1 MSQSPQSEPP
11 LLPVAPLAD
20 NRPAAAAPAAAAAAA
35 APAPAVAAVAAPAPA
50 PAPADSKPEVTRASG
65 LLNAAALVLGGAALA
80 TAVALWQRA
89 DTIAQEAARRLQAG
103 DARVTQLEGQLKQI
117 LDQSRDLQARSG
129 VLESKLTEALGQ
141 QAQLERMYRDIAQ
154 DTIDAVL
161 ADVENSVAIASQ
173 QLVVSGN
180 VQGALAAL
188 ADADG
193 RLARIRQ
200 PQAIGLRR
208 LLQRD
213 IDRLK
218 ALPSVDLVSL
228 ALRLDAV
235 TSAVETLPLIAGITP
250 PLDTNAGARTAGSK
264 SGGFSLEGLASSG
277 RRGLDAVLAE
287 LSLLFRVN
295 RVDSPDALL
304 LAPEQQYFVREN
316 LRLVLLSARLSL
328 LSRLEPVFRNDID
341 RAVTWLGN
349 YYDRNQRPVTNAIA
363 TLRQLQ
369 AARISV
375 ELPSLGDTLVAVRA
389 ARSARE
395 NNQ

>member
-1 MSQSPQSEPP
+1 MRWSCLRSFGEFVLSQPPQSDQPAVPP
-11 LLPVAPLAD
+11 VASALPVPD
-20 NRPAAAAPAAAAAAA
+20 RRP
-35 APAPAVAAVAAPAPA
+35 
-50 PAPADSKPEVTRASG
+50 ERAGVGG
-65 LLNAAALVLGGAALA
+65 LLNSAALILGGAALA
-80 TAVALWQRA
+80 AAVALWQRA
-89 DTIAQEAARRLQAG
+89 ESIGQEAARRLQAG
-103 DARVTQLEGQLKQI
+103 DARVTQLEGQLKLTQ
-117 LDQSRDLQARSG
+117 DQSRDLQARSG

-154 DTIDAVL
+154 DTLDAVL

-200 PQAIGLRR
+200 PQAIGMRR

-218 ALPSVDLVSL
+218 ALPSVDLVGL

-235 TSAVETLPLIAGITP
+235 TSAIEQLPLLAGLTP
-250 PLDTNAGARTAGSK
+250 VMDGGAAPRTSAAK

-277 RRGLDAVLAE
+277 RRGLDALLAE
-287 LSLLFRVN
+287 VSQLFRVN

-316 LRLVLLSARLSL
+316 LRLQLMSARLAL
-328 LSRLEPVFRNDID
+328 LSRLEPVFRSDLE
-341 RAVTWLGN
+341 RALTWLGS
-349 YYDRNQRPVTNAIA
+349 YYDRSQRPVANAVA

-369 AARISV
+369 TARISV
-375 ELPSLGDTLVAVRA
+375 ELPSLGDTLAAVRT
-389 ARSARE
+389 ARNARE
-395 NNQ
+395 GTQ

>member
-1 MSQSPQSEPP
+1 MASA
-11 LLPVAPLAD
+11 LPVPD
-20 NRPAAAAPAAAAAAA
+20 RRP
-35 APAPAVAAVAAPAPA
+35 
-50 PAPADSKPEVTRASG
+50 ERAGVGG
-65 LLNAAALVLGGAALA
+65 LLNSAALILGGAALA
-80 TAVALWQRA
+80 AAVALWQRA
-89 DTIAQEAARRLQAG
+89 ESIGQEAARRLQAG
-103 DARVTQLEGQLKQI
+103 DARVTQLEGQLKLTQ
-117 LDQSRDLQARSG
+117 DQSRDLQARSG

-154 DTIDAVL
+154 DTLDAVL

-200 PQAIGLRR
+200 PQAIGMRR

-218 ALPSVDLVSL
+218 ALPSVDLVGL

-235 TSAVETLPLIAGITP
+235 TSAIEQLPLLAGLTP
-250 PLDTNAGARTAGSK
+250 VMDGGAVPRTSAAK
-264 SGGFSLEGLASSG
+264 TGGFSLEGLASSG
-277 RRGLDAVLAE
+277 RRGLDALLAE
-287 LSLLFRVN
+287 VSQLFRVN

-316 LRLVLLSARLSL
+316 LRLQLMSARLSL
-328 LSRLEPVFRNDID
+328 LSRLEPVFRSDLE
-341 RAVTWLGN
+341 RALTWLGS
-349 YYDRNQRPVTNAIA
+349 YYDRSQRPVANAVA

-369 AARISV
+369 TARISV
-375 ELPSLGDTLVAVRA
+375 ELPSLGDTLAAVRT
-389 ARSARE
+389 ARNARE
-395 NNQ
+395 GTQ

>member
-1 MSQSPQSEPP
+1 
-11 LLPVAPLAD
+11 PVPLAPPVPEP
-20 NRPAAAAPAAAAAAA
+20 RPERSAGG
-35 APAPAVAAVAAPAPA
+35 
-50 PAPADSKPEVTRASG
+50 G
-65 LLNAAALVLGGAALA
+65 LLNSAALVLGGAALA
-80 TAVALWQRA
+80 ASVALWQRA
-89 DTIAQEAARRLQAG
+89 ESIGQEAARRLQAG
-103 DARVTQLEGQLKQI
+103 DARVTQLEGQLKLTQ
-117 LDQSRDLQARSG
+117 DQSRDLQARSG

-154 DTIDAVL
+154 DTLDAVL

-200 PQAIGLRR
+200 PQAIGMRR

-218 ALPSVDLVSL
+218 ALPSVDLVGL

-235 TSAVETLPLIAGITP
+235 TSAIEQLPLVAVVTP
-250 PLDTNAGARTAGSK
+250 VVDGGAAPRTSVAR

-277 RRGLDAVLAE
+277 RRGLDALLAE
-287 LSLLFRVN
+287 LSQLFRVN
-295 RVDSPDALL
+295 RVDAPDALL
-304 LAPEQQYFVREN
+304 LAPDQQYFVREN
-316 LRLVLLSARLSL
+316 LRLQLMSARIAL
-328 LSRLEPVFRNDID
+328 LSRLEPVFRSDLE
-341 RAVTWLGN
+341 RAATWLGS
-349 YYDRNQRPVTNAIA
+349 YYDRSQRPVANAVA

-369 AARISV
+369 GARISV
-375 ELPSLGDTLVAVRA
+375 ELPSLGDTLSAVRA
-389 ARSARE
+389 ARNARE
-395 NNQ
+395 GGQ